1 MLTNTRGWSRT
12 SADSLPSPRLQ
23 QSRSPT
29 RSLGTRQA
37 SAEEETHTQGE
48 STISTNTYPGAFGDM
63 DHVKQTRNFGLRNR
77 ADMHAR
83 PRVEAS
89 AKGSKDIL
97 LRFSTELRLLTEVA
111 HQKPDHARPLC
122 PLSLSPTSGIS
133 QRKRNRHRPMR
144 PKPFIATRTIAA
156 RELCPDVTPFDVV
169 CAWACSRDV
178 LMSEVSQQRGI

>member
-1 MLTNTRGWSRT
+1 M
-12 SADSLPSPRLQ
+12 
-23 QSRSPT
+23 PT
-29 RSLGTRQA
+29 GRPL
-37 SAEEETHTQGE
+37 ETG
-48 STISTNTYPGAFGDM
+48 
-63 DHVKQTRNFGLRNR
+63 HVKQTRNFGLRNR
-77 ADMHAR
+77 VDMHAR

-111 HQKPDHARPLC
+111 HQNLIMRALSV
-122 PLSLSPTSGIS
+122 LSLSPTSGIS

-156 RELCPDVTPFDVV
+156 RELCPGVTPFDVV

-178 LMSEVSQQRGI
+178 LMSEVSQQRGIWNLKSGLLILVLERITTDGWLRMTVSINVLVV